1 MNLRD
6 VASLRLRNQRVSGE
20 HFKRAQEVV
29 AWLGCVQSQE
39 YPVAKWSLAQRASG
53 FSDADVD
60 TLLDRGA
67 ILRTHILRPTWHFV
81 LPADIRWMMRLTG
94 PRVAKTI
101 RPSVDIRVPVE
112 DAIQRALAEIR
123 KALSGGQ
130 RMTRRQLVE
139 VLVQHG
145 LVTDPRETVPVF
157 IRAELDLVVAS
168 GGLQG
173 KVHTY
178 ALLDDIA
185 PPAADDGADHFDRDW
200 ALGELTRRYFTSHG
214 PATVADFV
222 WWSGLT
228 VGDTRRGLEINGSA
242 LERVKADEIEYWWA
256 GDVGGQATT
265 PRGPDV
271 HLMQGYDE
279 YIVAYRPPRT
289 PLNVDGLIPPSAMS
303 RPPFLHA
310 LVVDTQAVGW
320 WRRVA
325 APGGF
330 SIDVRLAR
338 PLGKT
343 EMRALEAEVERHA
356 AFVGAHVSL
365 GQVGVA
371 TGATLAAHS
380 EGGSPDARPERDS

>member
-1 MNLRD
+1 VFHADCDHGRVNLRD
-6 VASLRLRNQRVSGE
+6 VAAVRLRNQRVTGA
-20 HFKRAQEVV
+20 HFKSAKEVV
-29 AWLGCVQSQE
+29 GWLGCVQSQE

-60 TLLDRGA
+60 ALLEQGA

-81 LPADIRWMMRLTG
+81 LPSDIRWMMRLTG
-94 PRVAKTI
+94 PRVARTI
-101 RPSVDIRVPVE
+101 RPSVDIRVPTE

-123 KALSGGQ
+123 SALSGGR

-139 VLVQHG
+139 VLAQRG
-145 LVTDPRETVPVF
+145 LATDPRETVPVF

-178 ALLDDIA
+178 ALLDEIA
-185 PPAADDGADHFDRDW
+185 PAAADERAKQFDRDW

-214 PATVADFV
+214 PATVADFA

-228 VGDTRRGLEINGSA
+228 VADTRRGLDINGRA
-242 LERVKADEIEYWWA
+242 LERLEADGIEHWWA
-256 GDVGGQATT
+256 GDVGGPANT
-265 PRGPDV
+265 PRPDV

-289 PLNVDGLIPPSAMS
+289 ALNVDGLIPASAMS

-310 LVVDTQAVGW
+310 LIVDTQGVGW
-320 WRRVA
+320 WRRVS
-325 APGGF
+325 APNGYTMD
-330 SIDVRLAR
+330 IRLAR
-338 PLGKT
+338 PLSRA
-343 EMRALEAEVERHA
+343 EIRALQAEVEQHA
-356 AFVGAHVSL
+356 AFVGAAVSL
-365 GQVGVA
+365 GEMSVVS
-371 TGATLAAHS
+371 GATLS
-380 EGGSPDARPERDS
+380 GQR